1 LAQFR
6 DKEGQVKHV
15 AIRVQGQIDQ
25 QWSEWFGNLTIMSV
39 GQEQSLLT
47 GIVPDQ
53 AALYGILTKLRDL
66 SLALISVSVDADAIE
81 GLGDFKQKGETS

>member
-1 LAQFR
+1 VQ
-6 DKEGQVKHV
+6 HV
-15 AIRVQGQIDQ
+15 EIRVKGQIDYR
-25 QWSEWFGNLTIMSV
+25 WSEWFGNLAIISV

-66 SLALISVSVDADAIE
+66 SLALISVSVDTDAIE
-81 GLGDFKQKGETS
+81 GVNGSKQKGETL